1 MAMTPTLTAS
11 IPSAWT
17 SLWAESV
24 TGSIDLS
31 ADDPIATCLR
41 EHWAEQAAWMTGCS
55 SIVDV
60 GSGPAVLARLTHAI
74 LGNGN
79 GPRTWTCIDRA
90 SIPANAWTGLAF
102 DVRARDGE
110 DFSAALP
117 SHGPV
122 DALVSNFGLEY
133 VARDGLA
140 AACRRWL
147 APAGRLSCVI
157 HAKDS
162 VIDSASEQG
171 AADLSFALHDVGFF
185 AHASQLLSAMAS
197 APADPMA
204 RMMHA
209 VDVRDAYN
217 NAVNLL
223 KGRMEERGAHS
234 AVLMDILHGVHA
246 LTRFIAA
253 GHLEEAL
260 AALANREAA
269 YRAELVRLNDMRHS
283 AQSQDQ
289 IQDLMSQLQGLGFTQ
304 VEYRSLGCTLGP
316 VAWALSARAPS

>member
-1 MAMTPTLTAS
+1 M
-11 IPSAWT
+11 
-17 SLWAESV
+17 
-24 TGSIDLS
+24 TGSIDLD
-31 ADDPIATCLR
+31 AEDPLATCLR
-41 EHWAEQAAWMTGCS
+41 DHWTEQAAWMIGCS

-60 GSGPAVLARLTHAI
+60 GSGPAVLARSIHAMH
-74 LGNGN
+74 GNGT
-79 GPRTWTCIDRA
+79 GPRVWTCIDSA
-90 SIPANAWTGLAF
+90 SIPASAWTGLPFA
-102 DVRARDGE
+102 VIARDGE

-140 AACRRWL
+140 AACQRWL
-147 APAGRLSCVI
+147 APAGRMSCVI

-162 VIDSASEQG
+162 LIDSTSEQG
-171 AADLSFALHDVGFF
+171 AADLVFALNDLAFF

-197 APADPMA
+197 APTDPMA

-209 VDVRDAYN
+209 VDIRDAYN

-223 KGRMEERGAHS
+223 KGRMEDRGARS
-234 AVLMDILHGVHA
+234 AVLMDILQGVHA
-246 LTRFIAA
+246 LTRFVAA

-269 YRAELVRLNDMRHS
+269 YRAELVRLNEMRHS
-283 AQSQDQ
+283 AQSQAQ
-289 IQDLMSQLQGLGFTQ
+289 IDDLMSQLQGLGFTQ
-304 VEYRSLGCTLGP
+304 VECRSLYCSLGS
-316 VAWALSARAPS
+316 VAWTLSARAPS